1 MRQRVKTAIGAVLAG
16 ASVFTVLRWLRT
28 PNPVSKRDD
37 DGPDLVEEADLGS
50 FPASDPPSWTMGRDN
65 L

>member
-1 MRQRVKTAIGAVLAG
+1 MGQRVRTAIAAVLAG
-16 ASVFTVLRWLRT
+16 ASVFTVLRWLRAAD
-28 PNPVSKRDD
+28 PVSKRDD
-37 DGPDLVEEADLGS
+37 GQPDLVEEADLGS